1 MAKFSLE
8 NEFSKNNIETDVPV
22 TKKTS
27 KYSSFLEEQISEPI
41 NQAASS
47 DSKRINMAFT
57 PGNIELIEK
66 LTEKYNI
73 NKTFL
78 INSIVRI
85 ISVNDVE
92 EYVKKE
98 RILVSK
104 AGVVKGKPK
113 QKRITVRIDSD
124 NYTKVSEEADIRNQT
139 ITQYVNLL
147 LEIFAGDTVTE

>member
-1 MAKFSLE
+1 MAKFSLG

-85 ISVNDVE
+85 IS
-92 EYVKKE
+92 
-98 RILVSK
+98 
-104 AGVVKGKPK
+104 
-113 QKRITVRIDSD
+113 TVRIDSD

-147 LEIFAGDTVTE
+147 LEIFAGDTATE

>member
-1 MAKFSLE
+1 
-8 NEFSKNNIETDVPV
+8 
-22 TKKTS
+22 
-27 KYSSFLEEQISEPI
+27 
-41 NQAASS
+41 
-47 DSKRINMAFT
+47 MAFT

-147 LEIFAGDTVTE
+147 LEIFAGDTAT

>member
-1 MAKFSLE
+1 MAKFSLG

-66 LTEKYNI
+66 LTEK
-73 NKTFL
+73 
-78 INSIVRI
+78 
-85 ISVNDVE
+85 
-92 EYVKKE
+92 
-98 RILVSK
+98 
-104 AGVVKGKPK
+104 
-113 QKRITVRIDSD
+113 
-124 NYTKVSEEADIRNQT
+124 
-139 ITQYVNLL
+139 
-147 LEIFAGDTVTE
+147 